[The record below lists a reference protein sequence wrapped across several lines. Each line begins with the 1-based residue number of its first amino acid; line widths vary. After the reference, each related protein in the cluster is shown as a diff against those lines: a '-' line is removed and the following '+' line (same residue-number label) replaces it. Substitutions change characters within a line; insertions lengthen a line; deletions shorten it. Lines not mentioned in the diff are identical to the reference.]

1 MGSTFH
7 GLHTAY
13 KGLMAQ
19 QQALKTT
26 GHNIANANTPG
37 YSRQRVNFSASQA
50 FPAPGMNAPSIP
62 GQIGTGVDVDSV
74 QRIRN
79 EFLDQQFRGEHGKA
93 GYWEKVHES
102 YIRMEDIMNEPTD
115 HGLSSVMDEF
125 WQALQVLADN
135 PNDNSAREVVRQQGE
150 ALADTYNYMQSSL
163 QTVQIELDKELEA
176 SVNKVNNL
184 MQQIQDLSNDINRME
199 PHGYVPNDLYDQ
211 RDRLIDEL
219 SEYLPIE
226 VERVGEAGGNS
237 HPIAMGP
244 IQIHLTDAN
253 GDRIEDGL
261 IVPFDDLPALVYE
274 DGGISINEIT
284 DLGNLGKISALHQ
297 SVHDTYPNMMGDLQD
312 MMSSFV
318 DAFNGVH
325 NDGSDESVDFF
336 NFSGDTLEL
345 SEAIRN
351 NIQNINAGSS
361 GSSDGSNALLLAAE
375 IDELA
380 EGYRTI
386 IGQMA
391 VKTSNAAR
399 NDYNSQSRLSTIDG
413 NRMAMSAVSLDEEM
427 VNMITFQH
435 AYNAAARQITVIDE
449 MLDTIIN
456 RMGVVGR

>member
-163 QTVQIELDKELEA
+163 RTVQNELDKELEA
-176 SVNKVNNL
+176 SVQKVNNL

-226 VERVGEAGGNS
+226 VERVEGAGGNS

-253 GDRIEDGL
+253 GDRIGNGPIVGGEDG
-261 IVPFDDLPALVYE
+261 
-274 DGGISINEIT
+274 
-284 DLGNLGKISALHQ
+284 
-297 SVHDTYPNMMGDLQD
+297 M
-312 MMSSFV
+312 
-318 DAFNGVH
+318 
-325 NDGSDESVDFF
+325 
-336 NFSGDTLEL
+336 
-345 SEAIRN
+345 
-351 NIQNINAGSS
+351 
-361 GSSDGSNALLLAAE
+361 
-375 IDELA
+375 
-380 EGYRTI
+380 
-386 IGQMA
+386 
-391 VKTSNAAR
+391 
-399 NDYNSQSRLSTIDG
+399 
-413 NRMAMSAVSLDEEM
+413 
-427 VNMITFQH
+427 
-435 AYNAAARQITVIDE
+435 
-449 MLDTIIN
+449 
-456 RMGVVGR
+456 